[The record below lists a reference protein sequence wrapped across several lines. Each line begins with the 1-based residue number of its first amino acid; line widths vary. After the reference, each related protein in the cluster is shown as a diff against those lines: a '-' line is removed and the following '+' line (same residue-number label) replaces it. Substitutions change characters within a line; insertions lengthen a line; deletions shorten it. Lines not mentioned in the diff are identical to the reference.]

1 MRLLVE
7 GLTTHNQDVVLGP
20 WDMHCGD
27 VAAVGELLIGLKL
40 NVDPSL
46 LIDDVAFNRVQAL

>member
-1 MRLLVE
+1 
-7 GLTTHNQDVVLGP
+7 
-20 WDMHCGD
+20 

-46 LIDDVAFNRVQAL
+46 LIDDVAFDRVQAL